1 MSNPVCH
8 VCMCPILTLFSK
20 TILQPNREFS
30 CCSSLHFWLD
40 EKRTQKGQNLHLA
53 LTFCSQTVTHD
64 VPFCKIKTFVP
75 QLIHSFQYV
84 RNILHIQ
91 GRTAM
96 CPDCHH
102 TRKPTVCTG
111 THGRAVQRA
120 ADIVVKVICTGKSLS
135 NRDTTENRSWDSV
148 ALSVSRDFTFR
159 LD

>member
-75 QLIHSFQYV
+75 QLIHTVFSMSEISYIYRAGLPCVQIV
-84 RNILHIQ
+84 ITPESQ
-91 GRTAM
+91 QSAPGPTAELFSM
-96 CPDCHH
+96 QL
-102 TRKPTVCTG
+102 T
-111 THGRAVQRA
+111 
-120 ADIVVKVICTGKSLS
+120 L
-135 NRDTTENRSWDSV
+135 
-148 ALSVSRDFTFR
+148 L
-159 LD
+159 